1 MKQEL
6 FSMFTKMEHWKDRG
20 GLLTQAAPTPAG
32 RQAVLR
38 HVKELLTH
46 YTSYAGKSEG
56 RMELRPRSER
66 PRRRRYDL
74 DSRSRAIVRPHRES
88 KARLLRSCRFPAG
101 PIPTLFGHN
110 EYADQR

>member
-46 YTSYAGKSEG
+46 YTSHVGDHRRDFIFWSAGVCRAWRDDAGFRGTVCLPARS
-56 RMELRPRSER
+56 LRPVAGI
-66 PRRRRYDL
+66 
-74 DSRSRAIVRPHRES
+74 RSRLGRVS
-88 KARLLRSCRFPAG
+88 
-101 PIPTLFGHN
+101 
-110 EYADQR
+110 D

>member
-6 FSMFTKMEHWKDRG
+6 FSMFTKMEHWKAQG

-46 YTSYAGKSEG
+46 YTS
-56 RMELRPRSER
+56 M
-66 PRRRRYDL
+66 
-74 DSRSRAIVRPHRES
+74 H
-88 KARLLRSCRFPAG
+88 
-101 PIPTLFGHN
+101 
-110 EYADQR
+110 

>member
-46 YTSYAGKSEG
+46 YTSYLARQVVPGHRLGTWAFSSRHSKFREHSHE
-56 RMELRPRSER
+56 EIAFVDTTRSS
-66 PRRRRYDL
+66 P
-74 DSRSRAIVRPHRES
+74 P
-88 KARLLRSCRFPAG
+88 CRFP
-101 PIPTLFGHN
+101 TT
-110 EYADQR
+110 RK

>member
-46 YTSYAGKSEG
+46 YTRSTMLSQE
-56 RMELRPRSER
+56 EL
-66 PRRRRYDL
+66 
-74 DSRSRAIVRPHRES
+74 VGV
-88 KARLLRSCRFPAG
+88 K
-101 PIPTLFGHN
+101 
-110 EYADQR
+110 

>member
-6 FSMFTKMEHWKDRG
+6 FSMFTKMEHWKARG

-46 YTSYAGKSEG
+46 YTS
-56 RMELRPRSER
+56 M
-66 PRRRRYDL
+66 
-74 DSRSRAIVRPHRES
+74 H
-88 KARLLRSCRFPAG
+88 
-101 PIPTLFGHN
+101 
-110 EYADQR
+110 

>member
-1 MKQEL
+1 MAGALSIHFRTLLRFLWDGEHRSLSVIIHSDTNMKQEL

-46 YTSYAGKSEG
+46 YTS
-56 RMELRPRSER
+56 M
-66 PRRRRYDL
+66 
-74 DSRSRAIVRPHRES
+74 H
-88 KARLLRSCRFPAG
+88 
-101 PIPTLFGHN
+101 
-110 EYADQR
+110 